1 MWDLK
6 IAHLSISFCDK
17 SELQTIL
24 TNVTE
29 MLTASC
35 ASFARFILHRWV
47 LLFLSNQ
54 DAVCKGRSA
63 MCNVQCTIR
72 NVQCEPCN
80 VQCPFSMYNA
90 QCAKCN
96 VEQLSPF
103 LFVQSRGSVYGTM
116 YVGTEGTRQ
125 QSLQLDTWYVLSF
138 CLCLFVCDNEP
149 RSQ

>member
-35 ASFARFILHRWV
+35 ASFARCILHRWV

-80 VQCPFSMYNA
+80 VQWPFSMYNA
-90 QCAKCN
+90 QCAKRN
-96 VEQLSPF
+96 
-103 LFVQSRGSVYGTM
+103 VQSAMCKVQCGAAESFPICSIKRQCVWDNVRGNRRDATAITAARHM
-116 YVGTEGTRQ
+116 I
-125 QSLQLDTWYVLSF
+125 
-138 CLCLFVCDNEP
+138 CC
-149 RSQ
+149 